1 VLFFVSVGMLFD
13 PAILL
18 REPLRVLSV
27 LTIIVF
33 VKSLAAFIIVILFR
47 HPIGTALTISAS
59 LAQIGEFSFILAAL
73 SVSLGLMPGEG
84 RDLILAGAL
93 LSITLNPLFF
103 ALQPGIERWMRRHPW
118 LERLLERE
126 EVTRARK
133 ASEQPRD
140 LRDHAVVIGHGR
152 VGGAIVEAL
161 RANGI
166 PYIVIERDRPR
177 FESLQSQGMPAL
189 FGDGSD
195 PGTLAIACVQ
205 QARLLIV
212 ATPDSF
218 QARRVIELS
227 EKMSPGIDVVVR
239 THSEEE
245 QRKLQGQVHGLVVM
259 GEHELARAM
268 LAYALR
274 RFGRPVP
281 AVAGSAGGPE

>member
-1 VLFFVSVGMLFD
+1 MLFFVSVGMLFD

-18 REPLRVLSV
+18 REPLRVLAV

-33 VKSLAAFIIVILFR
+33 GKSLAAFIIVILFR

-73 SVSLGLMPGEG
+73 SVSLGLMPSEG

-103 ALQPGIERWMRRHPW
+103 ALQPAIERWMRRHPW

-126 EVTRARK
+126 EVTRART

-259 GEHELARAM
+259 GEHELARTM

-281 AVAGSAGGPE
+281 AEAASAGGTE